1 MVVALSKWSYKRQMI
16 SQTELFHCPNAK
28 VQTSSRMAGIA
39 QARKDVE
46 QLAWVKRGEK
56 VIEKIVGEPTV
67 T

>member
-1 MVVALSKWSYKRQMI
+1 
-16 SQTELFHCPNAK
+16 
-28 VQTSSRMAGIA
+28 MAGIA